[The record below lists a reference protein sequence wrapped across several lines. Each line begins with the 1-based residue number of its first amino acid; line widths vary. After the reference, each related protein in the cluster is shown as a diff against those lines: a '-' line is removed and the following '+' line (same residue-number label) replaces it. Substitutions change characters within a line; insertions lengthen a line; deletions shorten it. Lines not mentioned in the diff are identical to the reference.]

1 MPHDTHDRGQRASRP
16 VPFDA
21 AGNLWAAVQQGVIV
35 SSDLN
40 GRMEFVPLVPPIVRC
55 DSPPPP
61 PQRSFQPP
69 PLPPVRTPLGEVSL
83 NVLCK
88 EIDSLEKQNAAL
100 KRHVKLQDKI
110 IDGFCGL
117 RMAEREN

>member
-21 AGNLWAAVQQGVIV
+21 AGNLWAAVHEGVVV

-40 GRMEFVPLVPPIVRC
+40 GRMQFVPLVLPMVRC
-55 DSPPPP
+55 DSPPLP
-61 PQRSFQPP
+61 FQPP
-69 PLPPVRTPLGEVSL
+69 RLPPVRTPLGEVSL
-83 NVLCK
+83 NVLSM

-117 RMAEREN
+117 RREN